1 MKKHLGMKRSET
13 VNRKRKTRIRRS
25 VLQKQ
30 NMTHRGKKEDN
41 KKKEERKL
49 SNNKHKKIFPK
60 LKDLGVQTE

>member
-30 NMTHRGKKEDN
+30 NMTHR
-41 KKKEERKL
+41 KKKKITRKRKRGNYQIINTRKF
-49 SNNKHKKIFPK
+49 SPN
-60 LKDLGVQTE
+60 